1 MEIVFTE
8 LLLDL
13 WKDEISNKNKRK
25 SLGQVIIC
33 WESPKVFEPPLISSN
48 SLKDYVRETKITGT
62 PAENMDV
69 YIFSC
74 ASLLERPFVFTHRRI
89 RKFQFWA
96 DYQRSF
102 VLIDRNKEAI

>member
-33 WESPKVFEPPLISSN
+33 RESSKVFEPPLISSN
-48 SLKDYVRETKITGT
+48 SWKDYVRETKITGT

-74 ASLLERPFVFTHRRI
+74 ASLLERPIFTYSSSHKKVSVLSRLSTLV
-89 RKFQFWA
+89 
-96 DYQRSF
+96 RSH
-102 VLIDRNKEAI
+102 